1 MQAVDTLEKFGQSY
15 QSKVI
20 AALLSDLPFLNQVS
34 EITSKDYFESEQDKW
49 IIESI
54 LDYQSKQFAAPTL
67 DVFKVKL
74 SSLSSDSQK
83 KQIVDR
89 IKQIYDVFGAEDMDF
104 VKQEFIKFS
113 KFQKLKAAI
122 FQSVDLIKSEKSWD
136 EIGVVVQNALKA
148 GMENNLGHD
157 YYKDIAARMEVTK
170 RSSVP
175 TGWKPINELMDGGL
189 GPGELGVIVA
199 PSGVG
204 KTWVLCKIAADAV
217 RAGYNV
223 MHYTLELSEIY
234 AGTRYDTIMTGIPS
248 NELRDRKDEVVA
260 KLKNHKANLMVK
272 YYPPR
277 GASTKTIKAHLDK
290 YKGFGFKPDLIIIDY
305 ADLLKPV
312 NKRDSTYAELG
323 GVYEEIRGLSGELGV
338 PIWTASQTNR
348 SAIDFEVIQADSIA
362 DSYAKVMTADFIMS
376 VSRKAKD
383 KLSNTARFHVMK
395 NRFGADGLTFPAK
408 MDTMVGL
415 IDVFEPQS
423 SDGVMAQKESNN
435 GSNLEKKLLH
445 KKYIENMG

>member
-1 MQAVDTLEKFGQSY
+1 MNAVDTLEKFGESY

-34 EITSKDYFESEQDKW
+34 EITNKDYFESEQDKW
-49 IIESI
+49 IVESI
-54 LDYQSKQFAAPTL
+54 LDYQAKQFAAPTL

-74 SSLSSDSQK
+74 ASLGTDTQK
-83 KQIVDR
+83 KQIIER
-89 IKQIYDVFGAEDMDF
+89 IKQIYDVFGSEDMEF
-104 VKQEFIKFS
+104 VKTEYIKFS

-157 YYKDIAARMEVTK
+157 YYKDIAMRMEETK

-175 TGWKPINELMDGGL
+175 TGWKPINDLMDGGL

-217 RAGYNV
+217 RQGYNV

-248 NELRDRKDEVVA
+248 NELKDRKEEVVA

-290 YKGFGFKPDLIIIDY
+290 
-305 ADLLKPV
+305 
-312 NKRDSTYAELG
+312 
-323 GVYEEIRGLSGELGV
+323 
-338 PIWTASQTNR
+338 
-348 SAIDFEVIQADSIA
+348 
-362 DSYAKVMTADFIMS
+362 
-376 VSRKAKD
+376 
-383 KLSNTARFHVMK
+383 
-395 NRFGADGLTFPAK
+395 
-408 MDTMVGL
+408 
-415 IDVFEPQS
+415 
-423 SDGVMAQKESNN
+423 
-435 GSNLEKKLLH
+435 
-445 KKYIENMG
+445 

>member
-34 EITSKDYFESEQDKW
+34 EITSKDYFETEQDKW
-49 IIESI
+49 VVDAI
-54 LDYQSKQFAAPTL
+54 LDYQAKQFAAPTL

-74 SSLSSDSQK
+74 SSLGSDSQK
-83 KQIVDR
+83 KQIIDR
-89 IKQIYDVFGAEDMDF
+89 LKQIYDVFGAEDMDF
-104 VKQEFIKFS
+104 VKQEYIKFS

-148 GMENNLGHD
+148 GLENNLGHD
-157 YYKDIAARMEVTK
+157 YYKDIAARMEITK
-170 RSSVP
+170 RSCVP

-248 NELRDRKDEVVA
+248 NELKDRKDEVVK
-260 KLKNHKANLMVK
+260 KLQNHKANLMVK

-277 GASTKTIKAHLDK
+277 GASVKTIKAHLDK
-290 YKGFGFKPDLIIIDY
+290 CKGFGFKPDLIIIDY

-312 NKRDSTYAELG
+312 NKRDGLYAELG
-323 GVYEEIRGLSGELGV
+323 GVYEEIRGLSGELGIPV
-338 PIWTASQTNR
+338 WTASQTNR
-348 SAIDFEVIQADSIA
+348 SAIDYEVIQADSIA
-362 DSYAKVMTADFIMS
+362 DSYAKVMTSDFIMS

-408 MDTMVGL
+408 MDTMVGQ

-423 SDGVMAQKESNN
+423 ADGVIAQKESNN
-435 GSNLEKKLLH
+435 GNALEKKLLH
-445 KKYIENMG
+445 KKYLENMG

>member
-1 MQAVDTLEKFGQSY
+1 MQVVDTLEKFGQSY

-34 EITSKDYFESEQDKW
+34 EITNKDFFESDQDKW
-49 IIESI
+49 IVEEI

-74 SSLSSDSQK
+74 SKLTSDTQK
-83 KQIVDR
+83 KQIVER
-89 IKQIYDVFGAEDMDF
+89 IKQVYDVFGADDMDF
-104 VKQEFIKFS
+104 VKSEYIKFS
-113 KFQKLKAAI
+113 KFQKLNAAI

-136 EIGVVVQNALKA
+136 DIGVLIQNALKA
-148 GMENNLGHD
+148 GLENNLGHD
-157 YYKDIAARMEVTK
+157 YFKDIAARMEITK
-170 RSSVP
+170 RSCVP
-175 TGWKPINELMDGGL
+175 TGCKVVNELMDGGL

-204 KTWVLCKIAADAV
+204 KTWVLCKLAADAV
-217 RAGYNV
+217 KAGFNV

-248 NELRDRKDEVVA
+248 NELKDRKDEVVK
-260 KLKNHKANLMVK
+260 KLQGHKAELMVK

-277 GASTKTIKAHLDK
+277 GASVKTIKAHLDK
-290 YKGFGFKPDLIIIDY
+290 CKVFGFKPDLIIIDY

-312 NKRDSTYAELG
+312 SKRDGLSAELG
-323 GVYEEIRGLSGELGV
+323 GVYEEIRGLSGELGIPV
-338 PIWTASQTNR
+338 WTASQTNR
-348 SAIDFEVIQADSIA
+348 GAIDSEVIQADSIA

-383 KLSNTARFHVMK
+383 KLNNTARFHVMK

-408 MDTMVGL
+408 MDTMVGQ

-423 SDGVMAQKESNN
+423 ADGIVATKEAAN
-435 GSNLEKKLLH
+435 GATLEKKLLA